1 MQGTPKSTTPTAAL
15 SHCSH
20 RWAEKTTYSMLGG
33 SPTGWAQRVEIG
45 RHRGYGPEFT
55 GESGPYDQVLAAR
68 RDRHPG
74 GARLS
79 AQCP

>member
-1 MQGTPKSTTPTAAL
+1 LPPIHYYGQPAKKGLAVQGTPKSTTPTAAL

-20 RWAEKTTYSMLGG
+20 RWAEKTTYSMVGG

-55 GESGPYDQVLAAR
+55 GESGRV
-68 RDRHPG
+68 
-74 GARLS
+74 
-79 AQCP
+79 